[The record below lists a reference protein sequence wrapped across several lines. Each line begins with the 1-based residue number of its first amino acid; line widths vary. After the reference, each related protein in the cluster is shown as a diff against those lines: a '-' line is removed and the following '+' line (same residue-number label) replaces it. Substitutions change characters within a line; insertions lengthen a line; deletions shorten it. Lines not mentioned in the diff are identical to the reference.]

1 MAYGHDVKDNIG
13 DISQLPKEKSMDKTS
28 DRTINL
34 HPVEEMEEIVREIS
48 GEDLSWLGEVNN
60 GHKDKEKTRLAKK
73 NNWNSNKLEVGKCLN
88 LSIKTRNGH

>member
-48 GEDLSWLGEVNN
+48 GEDLS
-60 GHKDKEKTRLAKK
+60 
-73 NNWNSNKLEVGKCLN
+73 
-88 LSIKTRNGH
+88 